1 MVLWYVIALVLSG
14 LIVGALARL
23 ALPGPDPMG
32 IPGTIVLGLAG
43 SFLGGVMAWLFI
55 GHPAGLVFSVIGAT
69 ALLYARRRFVEHRP
83 LTGPG
88 SRNVRRR

>member
-23 ALPGPDPMG
+23 ILPGPDPMS

-43 SFLGGVMAWLFI
+43 SFLGGVIAWTFI

-69 ALLYARRRFVEHRP
+69 ALLYARRRFVEHR
-83 LTGPG
+83 
-88 SRNVRRR
+88 